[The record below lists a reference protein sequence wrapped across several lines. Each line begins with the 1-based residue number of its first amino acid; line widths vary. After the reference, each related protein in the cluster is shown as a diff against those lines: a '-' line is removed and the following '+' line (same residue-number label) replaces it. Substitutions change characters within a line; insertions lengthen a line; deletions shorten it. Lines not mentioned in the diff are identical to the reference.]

1 MPGINFLQHT
11 RKEEIIEKESFGIC
25 DKPGERPAFISFNED
40 DTWIATVN
48 NPNLKRIQF
57 LPVDNHIPLEH
68 EDGTKLKRCDAML
81 LTSPTHD
88 KEIVIFVELKDV
100 IARARNAAKNQ
111 AIEQLKQTIES
122 FSEYHQLASYKIRH
136 AYVANRKQPAAKQ
149 AHTKDIQEF
158 RKNYRITLKFSS
170 TIIFP

>member
-11 RKEEIIEKESFGIC
+11 REEEIIEKDSFGIC
-25 DKPGERPAFISFNED
+25 DKPGKQPAFISLND
-40 DTWIATVN
+40 DETWVATVY
-48 NPNLKRIQF
+48 NPNLKKIQF
-57 LPVDNHIPLEH
+57 LPVDNHIPLER

-88 KEIVIFVELKDV
+88 KEIVMFIELKDV
-100 IARARNAAKNQ
+100 ISKARNAAKKQ
-111 AIEQLKQTIES
+111 ALEQLKQTIES